1 MTDISAFEV
10 NKDRCHAC
18 PFGEN
23 GLDIV
28 RWRVEKRCLSAS
40 QICHSTDSTLCRGA
54 RDYQLQIFYRMGFLA
69 APTDEEWAKKR
80 KELGC

>member
-1 MTDISAFEV
+1 MTDICNYEV
-10 NKDRCHAC
+10 NKKKCHSC

-23 GLDIV
+23 GDDLI
-28 RWRVEKRCLSAS
+28 RSKVEQRCLDSS

-54 RDYQLQIFYRMGFLA
+54 RDYQLTIFYRLGFLA